1 MVSRK
6 LKSNQSKIIS
16 AGLLEIYGLGVLIL
30 GDSGVGKSESAL
42 ELITRGHR
50 FVSDDV
56 VLVEKTKAGK
66 LRGKAP
72 EVVRNFMELR
82 GLGLINIRE
91 IFGQKAICPSIQIDL
106 AINLRRWHRGDE
118 FDRIGLEFPEDYEI
132 LGVKIP
138 QIIIP
143 VAPGRNIATLIEIAC
158 RVHRLRQKGYLAPQ
172 EMVKRLEKRLK

>member
-1 MVSRK
+1 MVPKTSK
-6 LKSNQSKIIS
+6 TKNSKIIS

-56 VLVEKTKAGK
+56 VLVEKTKSGK
-66 LRGKAP
+66 LIGKAP
-72 EVVRNFMELR
+72 EVARHFMELR
-82 GLGLINIRE
+82 GLGLINIKE
-91 IFGQKAICPSIQIDL
+91 IFGQKAICPSISIDL
-106 AINLRRWHRGDE
+106 AICLKRWHRGDE

-138 QIIIP
+138 QLIIP

-158 RVHRLRQKGYLAPQ
+158 RVHRLRQKGYMASQ
-172 EMVKRLEKRLK
+172 EIIKRMEKRMK